1 MADGILNIPIQING
15 GTQDPDNNQ
24 NLTLLERELYVRETS
39 DGYELYIGTGGSTPT
54 NVGPHTAVKVLTIPY
69 TQFVQA
75 DDNSITIG
83 NIRFYKDP
91 NGETTF
97 SVDGKS
103 ITCKKATFYDL
114 NLSRATLVNS
124 TFREKIILTQ
134 GQNYGTALPATGEDG
149 QLFFKIS

>member
-15 GTQDPDNNQ
+15 GTNSPSD
-24 NLTLLERELYVRETS
+24 LLERELYVRETQN
-39 DGYELYIGTGGSTPT
+39 GYELYVGTGE
-54 NVGPHTAVKVLTIPY
+54 TAVKILAIPY

-83 NIRFYKDP
+83 NIRFDKDP

-134 GQNYGTALPATGEDG
+134 GQNYGTTLPTTGEDG

>member
-15 GTQDPDNNQ
+15 GTDSPTD
-24 NLTLLERELYVRETS
+24 LLERELYVRETS
-39 DGYELYIGTGGSTPT
+39 NGYELYVGTGE
-54 NVGPHTAVKVLTIPY
+54 TAVKILAIPY

-83 NIRFYKDP
+83 SIKFDTDP

-114 NLSRATLVNS
+114 NLSRATLTDS
-124 TFREKIILTQ
+124 TFKNKIILTE
-134 GQNYGTALPATGEDG
+134 GQNYGSILPTTELEDG
-149 QLFFKIS
+149 RLFFKLS

>member
-15 GTQDPDNNQ
+15 GTNSPND
-24 NLTLLERELYVRETS
+24 LLERELYVRETS
-39 DGYELYIGTGGSTPT
+39 NGYELYVGTGE
-54 NVGPHTAVKVLTIPY
+54 TAVKVLAIPY

-83 NIRFYKDP
+83 NIKFDTDP

-114 NLSRATLVNS
+114 NLSHATLTDS
-124 TFREKIILTQ
+124 TFRNKIILTQ
-134 GQNYGTALPATGEDG
+134 GQNYGQEFPTTDLEDG
-149 QLFFKIS
+149 RLFFKLS